1 MASNRRPDPVIHG
14 LRNGV
19 LLSLLLWAVI
29 GGVAWWAMK

>member
-1 MASNRRPDPVIHG
+1 MTHRPDPVIHG

-29 GGVAWWAMK
+29 GLAIWILTK